1 MGRAL
6 GNNISE
12 GAKKARLSRGRS
24 GFNAVAEALANLAR
38 AELRDPAV
46 VPVGARRHTLH
57 PLVLTSHCDSEYAYK
72 GGVAL
77 GRVALFKNNHWEGK
91 VRCYVSAAC
100 PSSWESKCFR
110 PEVRGGG
117 YRADTRGTTQHPL

>member
-24 GFNAVAEALANLAR
+24 GFNAVTEALANLVR
-38 AELRDPAV
+38 AELHDPAV
-46 VPVGARRHTLH
+46 VPVGARRHTLY
-57 PLVLTSHCDSEYAYK
+57 PLALTSHCDAEYFYK
-72 GGVAL
+72 GGMAL

-91 VRCYVSAAC
+91 VSCNCQLLVVPAAGRVNALVLK
-100 PSSWESKCFR
+100 SG
-110 PEVRGGG
+110 VGV
-117 YRADTRGTTQHPL
+117 TRQIRVV